1 MIFNKGNQPYTMKSF
16 LTQIAQYFQA
26 KPAIH
31 DYCFVMP
38 NHRSC
43 KFLERELDLA
53 SNGVYLM
60 PEVMTITDFL
70 SSLTGNVPVKPV
82 EALFLLYKCYTRIAG
97 NEDYKFDKF
106 VYWGNVVLNDF
117 NDVDMYLV
125 DPDKLFKNVKEQRE
139 IQANY
144 LDGDLQEIVSH
155 YFNLSLEGVAADSED
170 FWRNYEGE
178 GADEDGVKAKYLKL
192 WQSLYQLYVDY
203 NNELQSRGLCS
214 MGKMYRDAV
223 DAVKN
228 KEFKSNE
235 KFVFVGFN
243 MLTTCELAIFK
254 RLKQQ
259 GRALFFWDL
268 ASAAFANDENINNG
282 SRFVKFFRKEF
293 PEPLDFTIE
302 NITEFPEIEV
312 VGVPSNVGQAKY
324 CYHLLKDLA
333 GNGVLNSSDA
343 INTALILPDDGLL
356 VPLLNSL
363 PPQIDKKNVTMGY
376 PLSASDIASL
386 MRIVAKMHSQAR
398 RNAGGEWTFYRG
410 DVKIVLSHPIVKNYF
425 GDEALELRRVI
436 AEKGL
441 FAVPQSTFA
450 ATKLALLFTTI
461 DQDNDAESVNKL
473 LRQYIDFCKT
483 LIEMMKVSPKD
494 VDEDEQESSEPPVM
508 TLQEAFL
515 NQYIEV
521 LNQLID
527 ALTRYQVPPCETSV
541 YYLIERLEAAFSIPF
556 EGEPLQGLQIMG
568 MLETRCL
575 DFENIIILSANEGMM
590 PGKTRRN
597 SFISDFM
604 RRNYAMSTSADQ
616 EMMWNYNFYR
626 LIGHAKRLIMVYDTS
641 DQAMGSGEVTR
652 YVPQLE
658 LVYGCKVKRH
668 MFTLSSATTDPVTI
682 EMPKRDHALRQ
693 LETFMTGKGTRTL
706 SASTIKEYVNCP
718 LMFYFNKIECLRA
731 SDDDVDFMDAG
742 TFGTI
747 VHDTLQHLYYP
758 PEARKGEHIVTCREI
773 KKFIDSK
780 LDNVVE
786 MLVNETYLRN
796 SSSGSLVGE
805 AAIVSVAIKSYV
817 MAALNYDM
825 NLLNKIDDNA
835 FTIVECE
842 CEHTISLNYGG
853 VDFNFKYIADRIDR
867 LPDGTLRIVDYK
879 TGGDTTAFTSVDDL
893 FAVPTKDHNFKG
905 VLQLM
910 LYCNAYA
917 LEKKTDEAI
926 MPVIYKLRDMSQ
938 TGVIYNDSQLADYH
952 KINDEF
958 KERMDKEIGSLFNS
972 EIPFVQSQDNNSCR
986 YCRYIDFCRR
996 NTQA

>member
-1 MIFNKGNQPYTMKSF
+1 MYF
-16 LTQIAQYFQA
+16 LSQIAQYFQA

-43 KFLERELDLA
+43 KFLERELDMA
-53 SNGVYLM
+53 SRGVYLM
-60 PEVMTITDFL
+60 PQVMTITDFM
-70 SSLTGNVPVKPV
+70 SSLTGKVVVKPV
-82 EALFLLYKCYTRIAG
+82 EALFLLYQCYTRIAG

-117 NDVDMYLV
+117 NDVDMCLAH
-125 DPDKLFKNVKEQRE
+125 PEKLFKNVKEHRE

-144 LDGDLQEIVSH
+144 LDGDLREIVSH
-155 YFNLSLEGVAADSED
+155 YFNLSLEGVAAGDED
-170 FWRNYEGE
+170 FWRNYDGE
-178 GADEDGVKAKYLKL
+178 DTDGDGVKAKYLKL
-192 WQSLYQLYVDY
+192 WQSLYQLYVDF
-203 NNELQSRGLCS
+203 NQELHSRGLCT
-214 MGKMYRDAV
+214 MGRMYRDAV
-223 DAVKN
+223 DVVKN
-228 KEFKSNE
+228 RTFKSNE

-243 MLTTCELAIFK
+243 MLTACELAIFK
-254 RLKQQ
+254 RLQQQ

-268 ASAAFANDENINNG
+268 TSAAFASGENVNNG

-293 PEPLDFTIE
+293 PEPIDFTME
-302 NITEFPEIEV
+302 NSTHFPEIEV

-324 CYHLLKDLA
+324 CYHLFNDLIDK
-333 GNGVLNSSDA
+333 GVIDSSDA

-363 PPQIDKKNVTMGY
+363 PPKINKKNVTMGY

-398 RNAGGEWTFYRG
+398 RNASGEWTFYRG
-410 DVKIVLSHPIVKNYF
+410 DVKIVLSHPIIKNYF
-425 GDEALELRRVI
+425 GDDALELRRVI

-450 ATKLALLFTTI
+450 TTKLALLFTTI
-461 DQDNDAESVNKL
+461 DQENDAQSVNKL
-473 LRQYIDFCKT
+473 LVQYKAFCQA
-483 LIEMMKVSPKD
+483 LIEMMREEKD
-494 VDEDEQESSEPPVM
+494 AAEDEQETSEQPVM

-515 NQYIEV
+515 NQYVEV

-527 ALTRYQVPPCETSV
+527 ALARYQVPPCETSV
-541 YYLIERLEAAFSIPF
+541 FFLIERLEAAFSIPF

-575 DFENIIILSANEGMM
+575 DFENLIILSANEGMM

-604 RRNYAMSTSADQ
+604 RHNYGMSTSADQ
-616 EMMWNYNFYR
+616 EMMWNYHFYR

-658 LVYGCKVKRH
+658 LVYGCDVKRR
-668 MFTLSSATTDPVTI
+668 MFTLSSTTVEPITI
-682 EMPKRDHALRQ
+682 AVPKRDYALKQ
-693 LETFMTGKGTRTL
+693 LQTFITGKGSRTL

-718 LMFYFNKIECLRA
+718 LMFYFNKIERLRA
-731 SDDDVDFMDAG
+731 SDDDADFMDAS

-758 PEARKGEHIVTCREI
+758 SVRGQVREGDHRVTCGDIRRFI
-773 KKFIDSK
+773 KDK
-780 LDNVVE
+780 LDTVIE
-786 MLVNETYLRN
+786 ALVNEQYLRG
-796 SSSGSLVGE
+796 SGSGSLVGE
-805 AAIVSVAIKSYV
+805 AAIVSVAIKRYAL
-817 MAALNYDM
+817 AALNHDIA
-825 NLLNKIDDNA
+825 LLSNIDSNA
-835 FTIVECE
+835 LTIVECE
-842 CEHTISLNYGG
+842 CEHTVSLSYGG
-853 VDFNFKYIADRIDR
+853 VNFNFTYIADRIDR

-879 TGGDTTAFTSVDDL
+879 TGADDTSFDTVDDL
-893 FAVPTKDHNFKG
+893 FAVPTKEHNLKG
-905 VLQLM
+905 ILQLM

-917 LEKKTDEAI
+917 LEKKTDEPI
-926 MPVIYKLRDMSQ
+926 MPVIYKLRDMNQ
-938 TGVIYNDSQLADYH
+938 AGAIYKGSQLSDYH
-952 KINDEF
+952 IINEEF
-958 KERMDKEIGSLFNS
+958 KERMDEEISSLFDAKK
-972 EIPFVQSQDNNSCR
+972 PFEQSQDNNSCR

-996 NTQA
+996 NSQM